1 MKTIKDYELKNKK
14 VIIRCDFNV
23 PIVHGEISDDTR
35 IIASLETIN
44 YAINNN
50 AKVILMSHLGKVKT
64 EEDKKNNSLYKVYLK
79 LKELLPTN
87 VYFCEETRG
96 SKLDSMVNNLKEKEV
111 LLIENTRYEDVIGKK
126 ESTCDMELSSYWA
139 SLGDI
144 FINDAYGTL
153 HRAHASNVGI
163 SKLLPNGIGFLVMN
177 EVNKIDNFLN
187 DNSKDFVVIMGGKK
201 VNDKIKVIDNL
212 IKKCDKLLIGGAMS
226 NTFLYVIGIKVN
238 MEYVDNDSIDYVKS
252 LLSSYRD
259 KIILPV
265 DFAVSS
271 SLENPNCYNKSVNS
285 LTDNDIGYD
294 IGKHTIMLFLDNL
307 KNASRVLMNGP
318 VGVFE
323 NKLYQNGTKSIFEYL
338 KEHNIKTLIGGG
350 DSASAV
356 NNLGYEGVFYHVST
370 GGGATLEYLEGNGL
384 PGLEVINK

>member
-1 MKTIKDYELKNKK
+1 
-14 VIIRCDFNV
+14 
-23 PIVHGEISDDTR
+23 
-35 IIASLETIN
+35 
-44 YAINNN
+44 
-50 AKVILMSHLGKVKT
+50 
-64 EEDKKNNSLYKVYLK
+64 
-79 LKELLPTN
+79 
-87 VYFCEETRG
+87 
-96 SKLDSMVNNLKEKEV
+96 
-111 LLIENTRYEDVIGKK
+111 
-126 ESTCDMELSSYWA
+126 
-139 SLGDI
+139 
-144 FINDAYGTL
+144 
-153 HRAHASNVGI
+153 
-163 SKLLPNGIGFLVMN
+163 
-177 EVNKIDNFLN
+177 
-187 DNSKDFVVIMGGKK
+187 
-201 VNDKIKVIDNL
+201 
-212 IKKCDKLLIGGAMS
+212 
-226 NTFLYVIGIKVN
+226 

>member
-1 MKTIKDYELKNKK
+1 MKTIKDYELINKK

-23 PIVHGEISDDTR
+23 PIVNGEICVVTR

-201 VNDKIKVIDNL
+201 VSDKIKVIDNL